1 MERFE
6 FQYRQEEIQ
15 YSHITFTDN
24 TMCLELIEKP
34 PRCVLKLLTEQ
45 CHMPKGSD
53 LAYLTN
59 LHAEFESHPC
69 YVKGDDRRK
78 WEKEFGL
85 KHYAGCV
92 TYAVEG
98 FVDKN
103 RDVQQDVFFDFMS
116 RSTNE
121 FVQEITVYQ
130 DLLGCTVGRAS
141 GNATT
146 MSRGT
151 SKGKPTLC
159 DSFRHQLQALVDVLQ
174 ATTPWYARC
183 IKPNMQKAANNY
195 DEKLVLDQLK
205 YLGMLDI
212 IRIRKE
218 GFPIHM
224 PFLDFIARYR
234 CLDKGRLSRSY
245 NEKEAVRCL
254 ISSQGVPETEWQIGK
269 TKVFLRSYV
278 HEPLEDSR
286 NQMVTSNAIIIQ
298 KIWRGYVVR
307 RGELTFLILFYFTR
321 LSLFYSLNRDELEY
335 LLQNINA

>member
-1 MERFE
+1 
-6 FQYRQEEIQ
+6 
-15 YSHITFTDN
+15 
-24 TMCLELIEKP
+24 MCLELIEKP

-53 LAYLTN
+53 LAYLMN
-59 LHAEFESHPC
+59 LHAEFENHPC

-78 WEKEFGL
+78 WEKEFGV

-92 TYAVEG
+92 TYTVEG

-130 DLLGCTVGRAS
+130 DLLGCTVARAS
-141 GNATT
+141 GGATTT

-183 IKPNMQKAANNY
+183 IKPNMEKMANHY

-224 PFLDFIARYR
+224 TFQDFVTRYR
-234 CLDKGRLSRSY
+234 CLNKSHISLSSD
-245 NEKEAVRCL
+245 EKKTVKCL
-254 ISSQGVPETEWQIGK
+254 ISSQGISETEWQIGR
-269 TKVFLRSYV
+269 TKVFLRSCV

-286 NQMVTSNAIIIQ
+286 NQMVTSNAIVIQ
-298 KIWRGYVVR
+298 KAWRGYIKR
-307 RGELTFLILFYFTR
+307 RGMCFTLFLLCFLKYFLKLFLKYF
-321 LSLFYSLNRDELEY
+321 FIYF
-335 LLQNINA
+335 

>member
-1 MERFE
+1 MCI
-6 FQYRQEEIQ
+6 QYHQEQIQ

-78 WEKEFGL
+78 WENEFGI

-92 TYAVEG
+92 TYTVEG

-121 FVQEITVYQ
+121 FVQEISVYQ
-130 DLLGCTVGRAS
+130 DVASTIGRAT
-141 GNATT
+141 GGTTTT

-159 DSFRHQLQALVDVLQ
+159 DSFRYQLQALVDVLQ
-174 ATTPWYARC
+174 GTTPWYARC
-183 IKPNMQKAANNY
+183 IKPNMEKMANNY
-195 DEKLVLDQLK
+195 DEKLVMDQLK

-224 PFLDFIARYR
+224 SFHDFIMRYR
-234 CLDKGRLSRSY
+234 CLDKRRFSLSC
-245 NEKEAVRCL
+245 NEKEAVKCL
-254 ISSQGVPETEWQIGK
+254 IGRQNISQKEWQIGK

-286 NQMVTSNAIIIQ
+286 NQVITRNSIMIQ
-298 KIWRGYVVR
+298 KIWRGYVKR
-307 RGELTFLILFYFTR
+307 QGTYLYFL
-321 LSLFYSLNRDELEY
+321 S
-335 LLQNINA
+335 